1 MTRSEH
7 DQLVKTRTDLILGD
21 ELTAEVYAV
30 HFETQMHS
38 GKVGK
43 WLYAMCVHFARLGAL
58 VSGADPRGI
67 C

>member
-1 MTRSEH
+1 MTHRQH

-21 ELTAEVYAV
+21 ELTAEVYAA

-38 GKVGK
+38 GKVRK
-43 WLYAMCVHFARLGAL
+43 WLYAMCIYFARGGAL